1 MDTAKEKAKFDRLTE
16 VIESYRGTKGPLM
29 PVMQAAQEIFGY
41 LPLEVQN
48 HIAETLGVALTEVY
62 GVATFYSQFTL
73 EGAGEHVISVCMGTA
88 CYVKGAEKI
97 LERLSLELG
106 VKPGRTT
113 GDNKFT
119 LLQTRCLGCCGLAP
133 VMTVGE
139 DVYGRLSADDVPGI
153 LAKYKNKQG

>member
-1 MDTAKEKAKFDRLTE
+1 MDVLKEKDKFDKLAQ
-16 VIESYRGTKGPLM
+16 VIESHKDSKGPLM
-29 PVMQAAQEIFGY
+29 LVMQAAQEIFGF

-48 HIAETLGVALTEVY
+48 FIAEGLNVPLTEVY

-73 EGAGEHVISVCMGTA
+73 QGNGENVVSVCMGTA
-88 CYVKGAEKI
+88 CYVKGAEKV
-97 LERLSLELG
+97 LDRLALELK

-113 GDNKFT
+113 ADGKFT

-133 VMTVGE
+133 VITVGE

-153 LAKYKNKQG
+153 LAKYKNK